1 MEWVLLTLALLI
13 TSVGYWKREQVKRI
27 AVIVGT
33 VVISAIVL
41 AAFARVIIARVDWW
55 QKPSPER
62 TALLVGVLIVGFF
75 LIRLM
80 IWLIGNADTI
90 RSKKGEVAADEPT
103 SDSSSYPEPIQK
115 IESFWRRH
123 FRKGE

>member
-1 MEWVLLTLALLI
+1 MEWVLFIIALLVVA
-13 TSVGYWKREQVKRI
+13 VGYWKGEQVKRV

-41 AAFARVIIARVDWW
+41 ATLVRVVITRVDWW

-62 TALLVGVLIVGFF
+62 IALLIGVLIVGFF

-90 RSKKGEVAADEPT
+90 RSKKGEVTTDEPT
-103 SDSSSYPEPIQK
+103 SDPPPYPEPIQK